1 MKKTFAILFA
11 ALAFAACS
19 KTEVPVGP
27 VDNGDT
33 SNLVF
38 NFTVHY
44 PGETK
49 AVKSSWTDGDK
60 ISIFFEDITSGYVTM
75 TYSSSTGWGDPTVTG
90 SIDIEDLTEKADDKH
105 FRAIYLPYGNDAV
118 VELVSTDWIIPA
130 GKADSYFLTAYDYY
144 TVTKAGGI
152 TTLSAVLDMAA
163 PFGFV
168 QFFIPDAEA
177 TGTIR
182 MACNE
187 LAPYTV
193 IGIYGATLGICD
205 NTGNK
210 GDFVT
215 GYAATIGG
223 DTGWYFSGRIADPGN
238 EYYFAV
244 EAGAN
249 YYDYYAHLA
258 APLAERAA
266 KKLPALASMSQVG
279 PGRHVTFSL
288 DYSFEI
294 ESTPYEGTLS
304 TTWSTVNR
312 TAEKPWT
319 YTETLMT
326 FPGMMAGS
334 TLEDGEVVPNSGDWD
349 KLMMDTDTPVVMKM
363 TNHYWM
369 PNIGGVAGMLFVG
382 ANDSSKHIF
391 LPATGFSTESDS
403 GISRGYQGFYWTC
416 ESDSGDDSKAYCKD
430 LNSSYISTASKSKTE
445 TWMSV
450 RAIHDPSRITP

>member
-19 KTEVPVGP
+19 KTEVPVEP

-90 SIDIEDLTEKADDKH
+90 SIEIEDLTETADDKH

-152 TTLSAVLDMAA
+152 TTLSAVLNMAA

-193 IGIYGATLGICD
+193 RGIYGATLGIFD
-205 NTGNK
+205 VTGNK

-223 DTGWYFSGRIADPGN
+223 DTGWYFSGLIADPGK

-244 EAGAN
+244 EAGEN
-249 YYDYYAHLA
+249 YYDYYAHLD

-288 DYSFEI
+288 VI
-294 ESTPYEGTLS
+294 GSTPLS
-304 TTWSTVNR
+304 KTWSTVNR

-319 YTETLMT
+319 YTETLIT
-326 FPGMMAGS
+326 FPGMYAGS
-334 TLEDGEVVPNSGDWD
+334 TLEEGEVVPDSDDWNW
-349 KLMMDTDTPVVMKM
+349 LMMDSGVMKM

-403 GISRGYQGFYWTC
+403 GINRGSQGLYWTC
-416 ESDSGDDSKAYCKD
+416 TPDSEDNSKASCID
-430 LNSSYISTASKSKTE
+430 LNSSFITTASKSKTE
-445 TWMSV
+445 TRMSV
-450 RAIHDPSRITP
+450 RAIYDPGRITP